1 MLFHLQ
7 LSYCGMFLSG
17 FVSLYQIYGVFVPL
31 LFFSVCPMW
40 KLKSPLCPALTKL
53 RKLSTEVTNVTK
65 MAISLGEFSTV
76 QSELTGSRSPPVVS
90 TSKWKVL
97 LQEKW
102 VFLFFFVFVNLIGG
116 GVWRRQHTSNTKKP
130 CSLNPSLLKRF
141 FVCLFSF
148 VAVCNTR
155 QFSSQEDLS

>member
-1 MLFHLQ
+1 
-7 LSYCGMFLSG
+7 
-17 FVSLYQIYGVFVPL
+17 
-31 LFFSVCPMW
+31 MW

-76 QSELTGSRSPPVVS
+76 KSELTGSRSAPVVS

-102 VFLFFFVFVNLIGG
+102 VFLFCFCELDWG